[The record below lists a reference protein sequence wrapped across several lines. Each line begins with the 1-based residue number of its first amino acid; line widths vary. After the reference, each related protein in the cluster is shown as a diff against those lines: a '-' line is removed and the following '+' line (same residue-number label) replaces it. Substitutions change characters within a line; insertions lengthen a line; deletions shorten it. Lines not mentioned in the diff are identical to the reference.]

1 MISGGRVDFAIA
13 HLKSVYDTAHKPTGV
28 LVTMSYISNTNVLVR
43 GYLGDVAIRSHE
55 IEHRSNGLTRVLS
68 M

>member
-13 HLKSVYDTAHKPTGV
+13 HLKSVHDTAHKPTGV

-43 GYLGDVAIRSHE
+43 GYLGDVAM
-55 IEHRSNGLTRVLS
+55 L
-68 M
+68 